1 MVHNLTIIGP
11 MVPQHL
17 LYLGELRMEA
27 VHGPSGVR
35 LVTDAPVDNHG
46 RGQSFS
52 PTDLV
57 VTALSTCAVT
67 TAAIALQKHDIR
79 LDGAKIYSEK
89 HMSTDP
95 PRRIVRI
102 VVHIDLPA
110 GFPHD
115 RRPLLESTAR
125 QCPVAR
131 SLHPDLD
138 VEMTFAYPD

>member
-1 MVHNLTIIGP
+1 

-27 VHGPSGVR
+27 VHASSGVR
-35 LVTDAPVDNHG
+35 LVTDAPVDNQG

-67 TAAIALQKHDIR
+67 TAAIALQKHGVR
-79 LDGAKIYSEK
+79 LDGTKVYAEK
-89 HMSTDP
+89 HMSADP
-95 PRRIVRI
+95 PRRIARI
-102 VVHIDLPA
+102 VVHIDVRP

-115 RRPLLESTAR
+115 HRPLLEQAAR

-131 SLHPDLD
+131 SLHPDLH
-138 VEMTFAYPD
+138 VELTFAYPD